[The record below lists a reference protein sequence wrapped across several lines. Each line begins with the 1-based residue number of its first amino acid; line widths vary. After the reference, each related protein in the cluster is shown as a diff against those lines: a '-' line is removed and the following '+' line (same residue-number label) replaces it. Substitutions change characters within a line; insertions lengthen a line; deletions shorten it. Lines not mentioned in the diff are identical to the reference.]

1 MAKRRPRSFCAGS
14 VTDFALDDEDMD
26 AIGRMDTGRSL
37 ILDLSDPAEVDRLHG
52 IRFIQ

>member
-1 MAKRRPRSFCAGS
+1 M
-14 VTDFALDDEDMD
+14 TDFALDDEDMD